1 MYNRKSIVG
10 WIFLSILTSSAVL
23 PVLCYP
29 SLTENSQLQPQIV
42 LPEGRKFAE
51 KPNATK
57 KVQSSVEDRND
68 LDDIST
74 NQIPVSKLISIEYVL
89 ASISCMDYIEIQ

>member
-1 MYNRKSIVG
+1 MYF
-10 WIFLSILTSSAVL
+10 FLITSSGIL
-23 PVLCYP
+23 PIICYP
-29 SLTENSQLQPQIV
+29 SLSDVSDVSPQIV

-57 KVQSSVEDRND
+57 KVPPIEDRND

-74 NQIPVSKLISIEYVL
+74 NQIPVSCTEFIAPFICSVL
-89 ASISCMDYIEIQ
+89 K

>member
-1 MYNRKSIVG
+1 MGKLELISHNYYVFRMCNKQSIG
-10 WIFLSILTSSAVL
+10 WIFLTILTSSAVL

-29 SLTENSQLQPQIV
+29 SLTENSHLQPQIV

-57 KVQSSVEDRND
+57 KVQPVEDRND
-68 LDDIST
+68 LEDITT
-74 NQIPVSKLISIEYVL
+74 NQISVST
-89 ASISCMDYIEIQ
+89 

>member
-1 MYNRKSIVG
+1 MYNRKSIG

-74 NQIPVSKLISIEYVL
+74 NQIPVSKMISLEYAL
-89 ASISCMDYIEIQ
+89 S